1 MSNVYSLEQLRSDLD
16 KEFAPLVIDLGGG
29 EVTLQN
35 VMRLGVEAR
44 ATVSASVSIVTSD
57 DTAVSIQ
64 ERFDAM
70 IAIFEKVTADGK
82 GKALVKAVGDDYQ
95 AAMKILSLWTEATQP
110 GEASS
115 SPA

>member
-1 MSNVYSLEQLRSDLD
+1 MSNVYSLDQLRSDLD
-16 KEFAPLVIDLGGG
+16 KEFAPLVVDIGGG

-35 VMRLGVEAR
+35 VMRLGVEDRSA
-44 ATVSASVSIVTSD
+44 VSASVSVVTSD
-57 DTAVSIQ
+57 DTAVSI
-64 ERFDAM
+64 EDRFEAM
-70 IAIFEKVTADGK
+70 QTIFEKVTAGGK

-110 GEASS
+110 GEASN